1 MLRGAEREA
10 AGMSGDPRQRPLLLL
25 GWAPRQRGEGAVTIL
40 APPGG
45 PRHCRFLRKAAMCLV
60 CWPVKRKFCKKKKWE
75 TLFEEQNFF
84 FHELFRLVQ
93 PKRVVSAWNLDLAAT
108 SQTWA
113 CVR

>member
-45 PRHCRFLRKAAMCLV
+45 ASSL
-60 CWPVKRKFCKKKKWE
+60 PVPAKGG
-75 TLFEEQNFF
+75 
-84 FHELFRLVQ
+84 H
-93 PKRVVSAWNLDLAAT
+93 VSSPLAGEKEIL
-108 SQTWA
+108 
-113 CVR
+113 